1 MPPDALKPTGR
12 PDTSIASST
21 ISAASGVADT
31 GVLPVDVLTKSAPLA
46 MAKCVARSMAARSG
60 SSPVSM
66 ITFIVQRPGFAAH
79 GVEHGGG
86 VIDVAGEPRPVR
98 QHDVDLVGA
107 GGDGRGGDRADG
119 IGRRRCRPG
128 S

>member
-31 GVLPVDVLTKSAPLA
+31 AVLPVDVLTKSAPLA

-66 ITFIVQRPGFAAH
+66 ITFTVSDPASLRTASSTSMA
-79 GVEHGGG
+79 
-86 VIDVAGEPRPVR
+86 
-98 QHDVDLVGA
+98 
-107 GGDGRGGDRADG
+107 
-119 IGRRRCRPG
+119 
-128 S
+128 